1 MAMTLR
7 LTDNDARLLR
17 AQAAKEGT
25 SMQDV
30 ALSAVRARIA
40 HAEDDELDGIIADM
54 LDTYGGAFKR
64 LAEL

>member
-7 LTDNDARLLR
+7 LNDDDLRRLR
-17 AQAAKEGT
+17 AQADKENT
-25 SMQDV
+25 SMQNV
-30 ALSAVRARIA
+30 ALSAVRDRIA